1 MKKGI
6 FSILLIAVGVTTT
19 LLLVSTTTSVYGQ
32 FSAGSGDSKYDRA
45 LKESTD
51 YFKQKNMLCSALEEL
66 GVLEDSG
73 IPEDAKDIVTPE
85 IYQDCRD
92 FLYN

>member
-6 FSILLIAVGVTTT
+6 FSILLIAGVANT
-19 LLLVSTTTSVYGQ
+19 LLVSTTSVYG
-32 FSAGSGDSKYDRA
+32 FSSGDSKYDRA

-73 IPEDAKDIVTPE
+73 IPEEAKDIVTPE